1 MKQFY
6 RLTADCSGCVVVQA
20 YGIRFAILLL
30 SSPLTSPGT
39 EYLPIIVNI
48 TLPSDYFCVRC
59 LRFHRLLYFT
69 PDAYSHPL
77 SKSFGK
83 KALFVIQ
90 PTGVLAARQAIV
102 RSEKVQRQSSQSL
115 LLKYVSI
122 TFCSKLR
129 DPMATM
135 QLRFLIVF
143 LITTIFQEV
152 FIWIA
157 NAEKYKFYS
166 DLWKDASKLSPLH

>member
-90 PTGVLAARQAIV
+90 PTGVLAARQSYSQKCEGTASIFSVTAIEIRINHILFQIERPDGNNV
-102 RSEKVQRQSSQSL
+102 ASL
-115 LLKYVSI
+115 LNCFSYYYYFFKRCLYRLQMRKS
-122 TFCSKLR
+122 TNF
-129 DPMATM
+129 T
-135 QLRFLIVF
+135 LICGKT
-143 LITTIFQEV
+143 LQ
-152 FIWIA
+152 
-157 NAEKYKFYS
+157 S
-166 DLWKDASKLSPLH
+166 